1 MNLKFSLL
9 VICVLCLLINLG
21 SDASTIRNTFVDN
34 ISTGLKLA
42 EKLLGKNSRRFPTFS
57 QSHNVVKPLPG
68 ISNNVA
74 DLVSQS
80 FAPTPG
86 NVKRLNTRQDA
97 ITIGETPELPGPM
110 DSNIMG
116 GMLRLL
122 GLDSTK
128 IGAAAVNGIVF
139 IAQMQK
145 KTKINK
151 NEEQTDKMRILMEE
165 PIDWILKNEKVASML
180 TDVRDKELPNKLM
193 SMVKSLEQT
202 SGDADCILLLLCK
215 LKPIFW
221 GMQKAIDA
229 KILGNEEKT
238 NSDDIKPN
246 RKRNRR
252 NILFKNL
259 PNLSD
264 FQNNG
269 LECEEVHNNC
279 KLF

>member
-1 MNLKFSLL
+1 MYACFTLFLSHQTVLWRKAYFPSTCLCNVTIMSKFILYFQIKSFCNSSCRKVDRRAHQVIRNMNLKFSLL
-9 VICVLCLLINLG
+9 VICVLCLIINLG

-57 QSHNVVKPLPG
+57 HSHNVKPLPG

-80 FAPTPG
+80 FAPAVG
-86 NVKRLNTRQDA
+86 NGKRVNTRQDA

-139 IAQMQK
+139 IAQMVK
-145 KTKINK
+145 YSVNHFMNYSMGKMWDWYSIVDYIGERIKTDNTTTP
-151 NEEQTDKMRILMEE
+151 ET
-165 PIDWILKNEKVASML
+165 
-180 TDVRDKELPNKLM
+180 T
-193 SMVKSLEQT
+193 
-202 SGDADCILLLLCK
+202 
-215 LKPIFW
+215 
-221 GMQKAIDA
+221 KA
-229 KILGNEEKT
+229 
-238 NSDDIKPN
+238 
-246 RKRNRR
+246 RNR
-252 NILFKNL
+252 IF
-259 PNLSD
+259 
-264 FQNNG
+264 
-269 LECEEVHNNC
+269 
-279 KLF
+279 KLFLKSPHRG

>member
-1 MNLKFSLL
+1 
-9 VICVLCLLINLG
+9 
-21 SDASTIRNTFVDN
+21 
-34 ISTGLKLA
+34 
-42 EKLLGKNSRRFPTFS
+42 
-57 QSHNVVKPLPG
+57 
-68 ISNNVA
+68 
-74 DLVSQS
+74 
-80 FAPTPG
+80 
-86 NVKRLNTRQDA
+86 
-97 ITIGETPELPGPM
+97 
-110 DSNIMG
+110 
-116 GMLRLL
+116 
-122 GLDSTK
+122 
-128 IGAAAVNGIVF
+128 
-139 IAQMQK
+139 
-145 KTKINK
+145 
-151 NEEQTDKMRILMEE
+151 
-165 PIDWILKNEKVASML
+165 
-180 TDVRDKELPNKLM
+180 M

-229 KILGNEEKT
+229 KILGSDEKT

-269 LECEEVHNNC
+269 LECEEVHDNC